1 MRQAATVHPWPPVRL
16 LTRLSRRSGTAGNAA
31 RGPALPERV
40 VRRIAEALA
49 TAARVT
55 A

>member
-1 MRQAATVHPWPPVRL
+1 MRQAATVRPWPPVRP
-16 LTRLSRRSGTAGNAA
+16 LTRLSRRPGTAEDAA
-31 RGPALPERV
+31 RDPALPERV

>member
-1 MRQAATVHPWPPVRL
+1 MRQTATVHPRLPVG
-16 LTRLSRRSGTAGNAA
+16 LSRRPGTAEDAA
-31 RGPALPERV
+31 RDPAPPERV